1 MTPIPHSGID
11 LWADEVLVD
20 PYPVYRALRELGDV
34 VYLTHSKLYALTGYD
49 VIKHALADPA
59 RFSSAQGVG
68 FNDDV
73 NRALQGTS
81 LASDPPVHTQL
92 RAVLSENLTPRALR
106 GLGEQI
112 KANAQALVARL
123 VKQPSFDA
131 IDDIA
136 RRFPIGVVAD
146 LVGFQGEAR
155 TNMLRWGQAAMEVIG
170 PMNPRTAEHFPIAGE
185 LYGYCSQI
193 TQDALAAGS
202 VGWGVFE
209 AERKGVVPEGTARH
223 IIHQYLGAG
232 LDTTLAAIGNTV
244 ALFGRF
250 PDAFAKVRADL
261 SLVPAAFNEVL
272 RYYSPVHVWSRVTTQ
287 DVEIG
292 GVTIPGGSRVALMLG
307 AGNHDPRHYANPEVF
322 DVTRNPIDHLSFGYG
337 PHGCAG
343 QGLARMEGAAII
355 EALATQIK
363 SFRIGEVARVPS
375 NVTVSFDTVPVLEL
389 ETV

>member
-1 MTPIPHSGID
+1 MTIAPHSDID
-11 LWADEVLVD
+11 LWADDVLVD
-20 PYPVYRALRELGDV
+20 PYPTYRVLRELGDV
-34 VYLTHSKLYALTGYD
+34 VYLTHSNLYALTGYD
-49 VIKHALADPA
+49 VIKDALADPT

-68 FNDDV
+68 FNDGV
-73 NRALQGTS
+73 NQALQGTS
-81 LASDPPVHTQL
+81 LASDPPVHTPL
-92 RAVLSENLTPRALR
+92 RAALSENLTPRALR

-123 VKQPSFDA
+123 VEQRSFDA

-146 LVGFQGEAR
+146 LVGIQGEAR
-155 TNMLRWGQAAMEVIG
+155 ANMLRWGQAAMEVIG
-170 PMNPRTAEHFPIAGE
+170 PMNQRTQDNFPIAGE
-185 LYGYCSQI
+185 LYAHCSQI
-193 TQDALAAGS
+193 TQDALTPGS

-209 AERKGVVPEGTARH
+209 AERKGIVPEGAARH

-250 PDAFAKVRADL
+250 PEEFAKVRNDL
-261 SLVPAAFNEVL
+261 SLVPSAFNEVL
-272 RYYSPVHVWSRVTTQ
+272 RYYSPVHVWSRVAKQ
-287 DVEIG
+287 DVEVG
-292 GVTIPGGSRVALMLG
+292 GVKIPDGSRIAIFFG
-307 AGNHDPRHYANPEVF
+307 AGNRDPRHYRNPEVF

-355 EALATQIK
+355 ESLAMQIK
-363 SFRIGEVARVPS
+363 SFRIGEVVRMPS
-375 NVTVSFDTVPVLEL
+375 NVTVSFDTVPVLEV
-389 ETV
+389 EAV

>member
-1 MTPIPHSGID
+1 MTTVPTSGID
-11 LWADEVLVD
+11 LWADDVLVD
-20 PYPVYRALRELGDV
+20 PYPKYRALRELGDV
-34 VYLTHSKLYALTGYD
+34 VYLAHSKLYAFTGYD
-49 VIKHALADPA
+49 VIKDALADPT
-59 RFSSAQGVG
+59 RFSSAQGIG
-68 FNDDV
+68 FNDGV
-73 NRALQGTS
+73 NQALKGTS
-81 LASDPPVHTQL
+81 LASDPPEHTQL
-92 RAVLSENLTPRALR
+92 RAALSENLTPRALR

-131 IDDIA
+131 IDEIA

-155 TNMLRWGQAAMEVIG
+155 ANMLRWGQAAMEVIG
-170 PMNPRTAEHFPIAGE
+170 PMNRRTTENFPIASE

-193 TQDALAAGS
+193 TQDALTHGS

-209 AERKGVVPEGTARH
+209 AEREGIIPEGSARH

-232 LDTTLAAIGNTV
+232 LDTTLAAIGNII

-250 PDAFAKVRADL
+250 PEEFAKVREDL
-261 SLVPAAFNEVL
+261 SLVPSAFNEVL
-272 RYYSPVHVWSRVTTQ
+272 RYYSPVHVWSRVATQ

-292 GVTIPGGSRVALMLG
+292 DVKIPGGSRIAVILG
-307 AGNHDPRHYANPEVF
+307 AGNHDPRHYKNPEVF

-363 SFRIGEVARVPS
+363 SFRIGDVARVPS
-375 NVTVSFDTVPVLEL
+375 NITVSFDTVPVLEL
-389 ETV
+389 EAV

>member
-1 MTPIPHSGID
+1 M
-11 LWADEVLVD
+11 LVD
-20 PYPVYRALRELGDV
+20 PYPTYRALRELGDV
-34 VYLTHSKLYALTGYD
+34 VYLTHSNLYALTGYD
-49 VIKHALADPA
+49 VIKDALADPA

-68 FNDDV
+68 FNDGV
-73 NRALQGTS
+73 NQALQGTS
-81 LASDPPVHTQL
+81 LASDPPTHTQL
-92 RAVLSENLTPRALR
+92 RAALSENLTPRALR

-131 IDDIA
+131 IDEIA

-155 TNMLRWGQAAMEVIG
+155 ANMLRWGQAAMEVIG
-170 PMNPRTAEHFPIAGE
+170 PMNQRTVENFPIAGE

-193 TQDALAAGS
+193 TQDTLTPGS

-209 AERKGVVPEGTARH
+209 AENNGMIPAGAARH

-250 PDAFAKVRADL
+250 PEAFAKVRADL
-261 SLVPAAFNEVL
+261 SLVPSAFNEVL
-272 RYYSPVHVWSRVTTQ
+272 RYYSPVHVWSRVTAQ
-287 DVEIG
+287 DVEVG
-292 GVTIPGGSRVALMLG
+292 GATIPGGSRIAVMLG
-307 AGNHDPRHYANPEVF
+307 AGNRDPRHYANPDIF

-363 SFRIGEVARVPS
+363 SFRIGEVARAPS
-375 NVTVSFDTVPVLEL
+375 NVTVSFDTVPVIGLE
-389 ETV
+389 VA

>member
-1 MTPIPHSGID
+1 MTPHQSAID
-11 LWADEVLVD
+11 LWDADVLVD
-20 PYPVYRALRELGDV
+20 PYPTYRVLRELGDV

-49 VIKHALADPA
+49 VIKDALADPV

-73 NRALQGTS
+73 NQALQGTS
-81 LASDPPVHTQL
+81 LASDPPTHTQL
-92 RAVLSENLTPRALR
+92 RAALSENLTPRALR

-112 KANAQALVARL
+112 KANAHALVGRL
-123 VKQPSFDA
+123 IKQPSFDA
-131 IDDIA
+131 IDEIA

-155 TNMLRWGQAAMEVIG
+155 ANMLRWGQAAMEVIG

-193 TQDALAAGS
+193 TQDALTPGS

-209 AERKGVVPEGTARH
+209 AENKGVIPAGAARH

-232 LDTTLAAIGNTV
+232 LDTTLAAIGNIV

-250 PDAFAKVRADL
+250 PEEFAKVRADL

-287 DVEIG
+287 DVEVG
-292 GVTIPGGSRVALMLG
+292 GVKIPGGSRIAIMLG
-307 AGNHDPRHYANPEVF
+307 AGNHDPRHYPNPEVF

-355 EALATQIK
+355 EALAMQIK
-363 SFRIGEVARVPS
+363 SFRIGEAARVPS
-375 NVTVSFDTVPVLEL
+375 NITVSFDTVPVLDVEAA
-389 ETV
+389 

>member
-1 MTPIPHSGID
+1 MTPHQSSID
-11 LWADEVLVD
+11 LWAADVLVD
-20 PYPVYRALRELGDV
+20 PYPAYQTLRELGDV

-49 VIKHALADPA
+49 VIKEALADPV
-59 RFSSAQGVG
+59 RFSSAQGIG
-68 FNDDV
+68 FNDSV
-73 NRALQGTS
+73 NYALQGTS
-81 LASDPPVHTQL
+81 LASDPPTHTQL
-92 RAVLSENLTPRALR
+92 RSVLSENLTPRALR

-112 KANAQALVARL
+112 KANARALVAQL
-123 VKQPSFDA
+123 VEQPSFDA
-131 IDDIA
+131 IDEIA

-170 PMNPRTAEHFPIAGE
+170 PMNQRTAENFPIAGE
-185 LYGYCSQI
+185 LYSYCSKI
-193 TQDALAAGS
+193 VPEALIPGS

-209 AERKGVVPEGTARH
+209 AENKGVIPVGAARH

-232 LDTTLAAIGNTV
+232 IDTTIAAIGNTV

-250 PDAFAKVRADL
+250 PKEFAKVRADL
-261 SLVPAAFNEVL
+261 SLVPSAFNEVL

-287 DVEIG
+287 DV
-292 GVTIPGGSRVALMLG
+292 VVRDVKIPGGSRIALILG
-307 AGNHDPRHYANPEVF
+307 AGNHDPRHYKTPEVF

-355 EALATQIK
+355 EALATKVK
-363 SFRIGEVARVPS
+363 SFRIGDIARVPS
-375 NVTVSFDTVPVLEL
+375 NITVSFDTIPVLEL
-389 ETV
+389 EVA

>member
-322 DVTRNPIDHLSFGYG
+322 DVARNPIDHLSFGYG

-375 NVTVSFDTVPVLEL
+375 NVTVSFNTVPVLEL

>member
-1 MTPIPHSGID
+1 MTSVPNSDVD
-11 LWADEVLVD
+11 LWADTVLVD
-20 PYPVYRALRELGDV
+20 PYPTYRALRELGDV

-49 VIKHALADPA
+49 VIKDALADPT
-59 RFSSAQGVG
+59 RFSSAQGIG
-68 FNDDV
+68 FNDGV
-73 NRALQGTS
+73 NQALKGTS
-81 LASDPPVHTQL
+81 LASDPPEHTPL
-92 RAVLSENLTPRALR
+92 RAALSENLTPRALR
-106 GLGEQI
+106 GLSEQL
-112 KANAQALVARL
+112 KADAQALVARL

-131 IDDIA
+131 IDEIA

-146 LVGFQGEAR
+146 LVGFRGEAR

-170 PMNPRTAEHFPIAGE
+170 PMNRRTAENFPVAGE

-193 TQDALAAGS
+193 TQEELNPGS

-209 AERKGVVPEGTARH
+209 AEKKGIVPKGAARH

-232 LDTTLAAIGNTV
+232 LDTTLAAIGNIV

-250 PDAFAKVRADL
+250 PDEFAKVREDL
-261 SLVPAAFNEVL
+261 SLVPSAFNEVL
-272 RYYSPVHVWSRVTTQ
+272 RYYSPVHVWSRVATQ

-292 GVTIPGGSRVALMLG
+292 EVNIPGGSRIALILG
-307 AGNHDPRHYANPEVF
+307 AGNHDSRHYKNPEVF

-355 EALATQIK
+355 EAFAIQIK
-363 SFRIGEVARVPS
+363 SFRIGDFARVPS

-389 ETV
+389 EAV

>member
-1 MTPIPHSGID
+1 M
-11 LWADEVLVD
+11 LVD
-20 PYPVYRALRELGDV
+20 PYPTYRVLRELGDV

-49 VIKHALADPA
+49 VIKDALSDPA

-68 FNDDV
+68 FNDSV
-73 NRALQGTS
+73 NQALQGTS

-92 RAVLSENLTPRALR
+92 RAALSENLTPRALR

-131 IDDIA
+131 IDEIA

-146 LVGFQGEAR
+146 LVGFQDEAR
-155 TNMLRWGQAAMEVIG
+155 ANMLRWGQAAMEVIG
-170 PMNPRTAEHFPIAGE
+170 PMNQRTAEHFPIAGE
-185 LYGYCSQI
+185 LYRYCSQI
-193 TQDALAAGS
+193 TQDALTPGS

-209 AERKGVVPEGTARH
+209 AENKGVIPAGAARH

-250 PDAFAKVRADL
+250 PEEFAKVRADL
-261 SLVPAAFNEVL
+261 SLVAPAFNEVL

-292 GVTIPGGSRVALMLG
+292 GVTIPGGARVAILMG
-307 AGNHDPRHYANPEVF
+307 AGNHDPRHYPNPEIF

-343 QGLARMEGAAII
+343 QGLARMEGTAII

-363 SFRIGEVARVPS
+363 SFRIGDVARVPS

-389 ETV
+389 EAA

>member
-1 MTPIPHSGID
+1 MTPHQSSID
-11 LWADEVLVD
+11 LWAADVLVD
-20 PYPVYRALRELGDV
+20 PYPAYQTLRELGDV

-49 VIKHALADPA
+49 VIKEALADPV
-59 RFSSAQGVG
+59 RFSSAQGIG
-68 FNDDV
+68 FNDSV
-73 NRALQGTS
+73 NYALQGTS
-81 LASDPPVHTQL
+81 LASDPPTHTQL
-92 RAVLSENLTPRALR
+92 RSVLSENLTPRALR

-112 KANAQALVARL
+112 KANARALVAQL
-123 VKQPSFDA
+123 VEQPSFDA
-131 IDDIA
+131 IDEIA

-170 PMNPRTAEHFPIAGE
+170 PMNQRTAENFPIAGE
-185 LYGYCSQI
+185 LYSYCSKI
-193 TQDALAAGS
+193 VPEALIPGS

-209 AERKGVVPEGTARH
+209 AENKGVIPVGAARH

-232 LDTTLAAIGNTV
+232 IDTTIAAIGNTV

-250 PDAFAKVRADL
+250 PEEFAKVRADL
-261 SLVPAAFNEVL
+261 SLVPSAFNEVL

-287 DVEIG
+287 DVE
-292 GVTIPGGSRVALMLG
+292 VRDVKIPGGSRIALILG
-307 AGNHDPRHYANPEVF
+307 AGNHDPRHYKTPEVF

-355 EALATQIK
+355 EALATKVK
-363 SFRIGEVARVPS
+363 SFRIGDIARVPS
-375 NVTVSFDTVPVLEL
+375 NITVSFDTIPVLEL
-389 ETV
+389 EVA